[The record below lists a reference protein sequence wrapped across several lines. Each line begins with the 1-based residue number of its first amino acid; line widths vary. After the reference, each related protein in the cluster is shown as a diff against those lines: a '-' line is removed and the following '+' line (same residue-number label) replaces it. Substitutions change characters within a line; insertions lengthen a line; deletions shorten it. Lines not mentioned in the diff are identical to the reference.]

1 MHCKAC
7 LDSERFS
14 SHWVADGIMARRTP
28 SKSPDGSPLL
38 AAPDKSYMTCPW
50 RSALGTT
57 ILFKRW
63 VEHGIEGT
71 GSDGVQFGQ
80 QGYIP
85 RVFFCQR
92 THNLCVNSTWPKAS
106 GCSGFVMICR
116 PSLLTNSLLMSSI
129 PWWKPSGKGCLVCS
143 QSPLTK
149 VISLITTITQQWC
162 LLWVN
167 VAHFWQET
175 RCDTDRGSHGGTWT
189 HGDCRSSF
197 ILVGN
202 VKVKPSLIWST
213 TCKFANVYDSCF
225 FRLKDPSKQ

>member
-1 MHCKAC
+1 
-7 LDSERFS
+7 
-14 SHWVADGIMARRTP
+14 
-28 SKSPDGSPLL
+28 
-38 AAPDKSYMTCPW
+38 
-50 RSALGTT
+50 
-57 ILFKRW
+57 
-63 VEHGIEGT
+63 
-71 GSDGVQFGQ
+71 
-80 QGYIP
+80 
-85 RVFFCQR
+85 
-92 THNLCVNSTWPKAS
+92 
-106 GCSGFVMICR
+106 
-116 PSLLTNSLLMSSI
+116 LLMSSI
-129 PWWKPSGKGCLVCS
+129 PWLKPSGKGCLVCS